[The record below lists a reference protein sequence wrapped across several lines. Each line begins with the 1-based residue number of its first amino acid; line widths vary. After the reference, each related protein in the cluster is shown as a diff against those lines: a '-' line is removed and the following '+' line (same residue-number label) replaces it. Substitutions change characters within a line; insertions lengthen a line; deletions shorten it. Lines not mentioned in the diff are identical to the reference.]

1 MEYWIGECDGG
12 DNDDGVVDD
21 GGGDGNGN
29 GDGNCDAS
37 GFGGGEINSAN
48 NGYMTPFVSFI
59 TCGTGDF
66 NYTSLS
72 EEFLTAGS
80 VTNPKG
86 AVAAVG
92 TATTGT
98 HTLFNNIMSMG
109 IFDGIFPKDLK
120 TAGAAVA
127 NGRLSLYSTYPSDP
141 SNKVSIFSH
150 WLNLMGDLVGN
161 LVAEYQGRFTT
172 LTELPKG
179 DLI

>member
-1 MEYWIGECDGG
+1 MITNEYVENILDVYGFSNINTNYGSGNYDNWMENELQSGSLYMNYRGYYG
-12 DNDDGVVDD
+12 
-21 GGGDGNGN
+21 
-29 GDGNCDAS
+29 AS

-141 SNKVSIFSH
+141 SNKAVSYTH
-150 WLNLMGDLVGN
+150 L
-161 LVAEYQGRFTT
+161 T
-172 LTELPKG
+172 LPTNREV
-179 DLI
+179 